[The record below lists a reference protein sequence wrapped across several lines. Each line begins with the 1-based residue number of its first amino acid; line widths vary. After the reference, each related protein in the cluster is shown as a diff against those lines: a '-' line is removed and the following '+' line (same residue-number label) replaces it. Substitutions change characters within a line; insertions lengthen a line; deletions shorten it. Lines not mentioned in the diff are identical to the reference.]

1 VYGHVDDLH
10 KHLERAE
17 TLGGKTVMPPTD
29 MENVAF
35 AMLADPQGTT
45 FGLWVLKQT

>member
-1 VYGHVDDLH
+1 
-10 KHLERAE
+10 
-17 TLGGKTVMPPTD
+17 MPPTG
-29 MENVAF
+29 MEHVGF